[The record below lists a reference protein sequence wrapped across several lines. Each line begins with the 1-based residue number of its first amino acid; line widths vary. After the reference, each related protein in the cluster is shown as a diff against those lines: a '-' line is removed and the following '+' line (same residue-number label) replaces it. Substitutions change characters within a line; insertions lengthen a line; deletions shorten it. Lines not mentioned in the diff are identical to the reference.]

1 MESQWHDPRWKQHY
15 RDQTDQ
21 HARQLW
27 NDMALRE
34 RHEALCWN
42 QLALESQAM
51 DAKFRASKERAG
63 ENPTDLQV
71 GMLADTQLGMQEVKN
86 KDGADADHPFHDDDD
101 DILILDPEE
110 SDACGDL
117 GNDQDDATATTP
129 AQSDLIQKVRAL
141 LALTRERLIRSAARP
156 GRVPIH

>member
-15 RDQTDQ
+15 RDQVDN

-27 NDMALRE
+27 NEMALRE
-34 RHEALCWN
+34 RHEVLTWN
-42 QLALESQAM
+42 RLALESKAM
-51 DAKFRASKERAG
+51 DAKFLRDKGRAG
-63 ENPTDLQV
+63 ENPTDMQV
-71 GMLADTQLGMQEVKN
+71 GMQAVRNKGGADT
-86 KDGADADHPFHDDDD
+86 DPPFHEDEDDDDDD

-117 GNDQDDATATTP
+117 GNDQDDASTSFTP

-141 LALTRERLIRSAARP
+141 LTLTRERLIRSAA
-156 GRVPIH
+156 